1 VNGALS
7 SRPTLGR
14 LDAALAVLVALLWG
28 VNFVA
33 ARVAVQEVPPVFLL
47 AVRFGLVAILLV
59 GLVRIPRHQLG
70 GLLLVS
76 TTLGTLHFS
85 LMFSGM
91 RGVDAGTAALIVQ
104 LQVPFSALLAA
115 IIERHRPRPLDYA
128 GMVVAYL
135 GVLLIAGE
143 PRLGDHY
150 GHLLLIV
157 AAAFVWAVAN
167 FQIKRLGG
175 LDGITLNAWICLLA
189 VPQLLLVSLLLE
201 SGQWQALVSASWK
214 VWGSL
219 AYMVLAVTIL
229 GYGLWYRLLAR
240 YPVSR
245 ITPFTLLVPVFG
257 VLSGALLLGEP
268 LTLRVIG
275 GGAMTLVG
283 VMLIVFRR
291 GG

>member
-1 VNGALS
+1 MTAP
-7 SRPTLGR
+7 PTLGR

-28 VNFVA
+28 LNFVA
-33 ARVAVQEVPPVFLL
+33 VRVAVQEVPPVFLL
-47 AVRFGLVAILLV
+47 AVRFALVAILLV
-59 GLVRIPRHQLG
+59 TLVRVPRHHLG
-70 GLLLVS
+70 GLLVVS
-76 TTLGTLHFS
+76 FTLGTLHFS

-91 RGVDAGTAALIVQ
+91 RGVDAGTAALIIQ

-115 IIERHRPRPLDYA
+115 LIEHHRPRPLDYA

-135 GVLLIAGE
+135 GVFLIAGE
-143 PRLGDHY
+143 PRIGDQY

-157 AAAFVWAVAN
+157 AAAFVWALAN

-175 LDGITLNAWICLLA
+175 LDGITLNAWISLFA
-189 VPQLLLVSLLLE
+189 VPQLLVASFLLE
-201 SGQWQALVSASWK
+201 QGQWGALRSASWTLWFS
-214 VWGSL
+214 VAW
-219 AYMVLAVTIL
+219 MVLAVSIV

-257 VLSGALLLGEP
+257 VLAGIVILGEP
-268 LTLRVIG
+268 VTARIVG
-275 GGAMTLVG
+275 GGAMTLLG
-283 VMLIVFRR
+283 VMLIVVRR